1 MSEELQRLQMLDH
14 NVQQMTA
21 QKQQFQSQLFELEN
35 ALKELE
41 SSPSAYKI
49 IGNIM
54 VMTDKATLKKELD
67 GKKELLDL
75 RIKNIEKQEK
85 QLKDK
90 VKQLQQDVLKNK
102 EQ

>member
-1 MSEELQRLQMLDH
+1 MSDELQRLQMLDH

-21 QKQQFQSQLFELEN
+21 QKQQFQSQLFEVEN

-41 SSPSAYKI
+41 TAPTAYKI

-54 VMTDKATLKKELD
+54 VSVSKDSLKKELND
-67 GKKELLDL
+67 KKELLDL
-75 RIKNIEKQEK
+75 RVKSIEKQEK

-90 VKQLQQDVLKNK
+90 VKQLQQDVLKKK
-102 EQ
+102 E